1 MAYLEAAF
9 DAVIK
14 DHVPSEKWYVV
25 LMEDSS
31 YYGGPEEGGWWGHDT
46 DVLKYAV
53 FNNEEAAL
61 QAKER
66 VKELAAEL
74 EVQART
80 EYGEGCLRQLE
91 WLDARGLDADFFP
104 EDDGPSR
111 YWVYCGQEIPQ
122 PSVGPRHYE

>member
-1 MAYLEAAF
+1 MSYLEAAF

-31 YYGGPEEGGWWGHDT
+31 YFFSTAT

-74 EVQART
+74 EVQA
-80 EYGEGCLRQLE
+80 E
-91 WLDARGLDADFFP
+91 WLDACGLDADFFP